1 MNKFLL
7 LFIFLN
13 CTAVNL
19 TYVHSTK
26 DLKEFQIQN
35 VVVKVDTIKSE
46 GSKIY
51 KVYYKVKSSD

>member
-13 CTAVNL
+13 CVAVNL
-19 TYVHSTK
+19 TYVHSLK
-26 DLKEFQIQN
+26 DLKEFKMQN
-35 VVVKVDTIKSE
+35 VIVKVDTIKSE